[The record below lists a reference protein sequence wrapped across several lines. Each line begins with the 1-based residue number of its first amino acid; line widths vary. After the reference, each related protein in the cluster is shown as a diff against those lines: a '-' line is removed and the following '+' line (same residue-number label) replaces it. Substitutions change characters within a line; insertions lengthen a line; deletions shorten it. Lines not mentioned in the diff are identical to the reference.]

1 MTRSMRLALI
11 PIFAMALLAAGSP
24 AKAAPATWT
33 IDPNHSTVGFEIR
46 HLFSKVHGTFQ
57 KLTGT
62 FVYDPEHPESSSVTT
77 EIDAST
83 ITTNQEVRDKD
94 LRSDDF
100 FDVAK
105 YPTLTFASTKVTPT
119 GKDKLTVEGNLTM
132 HGVTKPVT
140 LDVTFLG
147 SGKGMM
153 GEDRSGF
160 EATTTLN
167 RKDFD
172 IVWNRNLD
180 QGGTL
185 LGDDVAVHLSIE
197 GYVRAPSPMDGKPA
211 APAKK

>member
-1 MTRSMRLALI
+1 MSRSQRSALTTI
-11 PIFAMALLAAGSP
+11 AALALLAIGS
-24 AKAAPATWT
+24 AAQAASPTWT
-33 IDPNHSTVGFEIR
+33 IDPNHSSVSFSIR
-46 HLFSKVHGTFQ
+46 HLFSQVHGTFN
-57 KLTGT
+57 KFSGT
-62 FVYDPEHPESSSVTT
+62 FLYDPQRPESSSVRV

-83 ITTNQEVRDKD
+83 ISTNQDVRDKD
-94 LRSDDF
+94 LRSDNF

-105 YPTLTFASTKVTPT
+105 YPTLTFASTKVAAA
-119 GKDKLTVEGNLTM
+119 GEKKLTVEGNLTM

-140 LDVTFLG
+140 LDVSFLG

-197 GYVRAPSPMDGKPA
+197 GYVRPPSPTDGKTAAPS
-211 APAKK
+211 KK